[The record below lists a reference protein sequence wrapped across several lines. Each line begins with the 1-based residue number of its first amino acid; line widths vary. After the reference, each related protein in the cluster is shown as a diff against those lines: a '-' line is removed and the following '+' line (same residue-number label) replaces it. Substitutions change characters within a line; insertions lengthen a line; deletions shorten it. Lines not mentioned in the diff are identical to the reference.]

1 MSRQLQTSIKRTEIY
16 GYILRQLGYP
26 IVSVELSEDQIT
38 DAIDTAINEYMSI
51 GAMERGYHLFDV
63 QAGKNDYVLPDSVG
77 AITQVLYTLP
87 NETIAGSTQDL
98 FTYAVYNSPVGINMA
113 NSLHGPSNIGVFF
126 EYIQNRNRVI
136 GADITFKVIDN
147 TIYLYPPPKMPGQAI
162 LEFAKNPYSED
173 TADGKDSLISASN
186 AWGITWIKKYTLAQ
200 CKNMLGLTRGK
211 YSIVSGGPGE
221 SQTLNSAELLSQAK
235 EEMLALRE
243 ELACKNSFT
252 QFYFA

>member
-1 MSRQLQTSIKRTEIY
+1 MAQPATSIKRSEIFDY
-16 GYILRQLGYP
+16 VMRQLGYP
-26 IVSVELSEDQIT
+26 VVSVELTSDQVRECIN
-38 DAIDTAINEYMSI
+38 TAINEYMSN

-63 QAGKNDYVLPDSVG
+63 TAGNNSYVLPDTIG
-77 AITQVLYTLP
+77 AVSQVLYCLP

-147 TIYLYPPPKMPGQAI
+147 TIYLYPPPKLTGQAI
-162 LEFAKNPYSED
+162 LEYAKNPFGSD
-173 TADGKDSLISASN
+173 TDDEKDALISASN
-186 AWGITWIKKYTLAQ
+186 AWGINWIKRYTLAQ
-200 CKNMLGLTRGK
+200 SKNILGLIRGK
-211 YSIVSGGPGE
+211 YSNVSGGPGE
-221 SQTLNSAELLSQAK
+221 SQTLNAAELLSQSK
-235 EEMLALRE
+235 EETLALKE
-243 ELACKNSFT
+243 ELASKNNFS